1 MSGSS
6 TAFDL
11 GASQGAAVLGLLERA
26 NVPPVPALYR
36 LIYDYVAGVRG
47 LLASRVDDILGEGG
61 DVAGRLYT
69 EFVAPYETN
78 ETLERAAQR
87 ITERLR
93 TLDILIRES
102 LSASE
107 QQSAAL
113 RGAGAD
119 LGGDRLNTA
128 LLKEW
133 VQRLETTNRGMRTST
148 MALER
153 ELVEATTEL
162 QSMQDEI
169 RLVRENMT
177 RDPLTGLANRSGLD
191 AALRRAMLARGDA
204 GWDMSCAV
212 IDIDHFKSLNDRYG
226 HQVGDEV
233 LRIVARAILVSV
245 RGGDV
250 VGRPGGDEFLAIFPD
265 AGLEDAR
272 GLSERIRIS
281 VSESDLRAVMG
292 EAVLGGITASI
303 GVASLRE
310 DDTITSL
317 VERADRCLYAAKGS
331 GRNRVICEDEPSG

>member
-1 MSGSS
+1 MSG
-6 TAFDL
+6 TVAAFDL

-47 LLASRVDDILGEGG
+47 LLANRVDDILSEGG
-61 DVAGRLYT
+61 DVAGQLYT
-69 EFVAPYETN
+69 EFVAPYESSKS
-78 ETLERAAQR
+78 LERAAQR
-87 ITERLR
+87 ITERLH

-102 LSASE
+102 LFASE

-113 RGAGAD
+113 RGAGVQ
-119 LGGDRLNTA
+119 LGAETLNTA

-133 VQRLETTNRGMRTST
+133 VQRLETTNRSMRKST
-148 MALER
+148 TKLEK

-162 QSMQDEI
+162 QTMRDEI
-169 RLVRENMT
+169 RLVKDNMT

-191 AALRRAMLARGDA
+191 SALQRAMLGRDDG
-204 GWDMSCAV
+204 GRSLCCAV
-212 IDIDHFKSLNDRYG
+212 VDIDHFKSLNDRYG

-250 VGRPGGDEFLAIFPD
+250 VGRPGGDEFLVILPD
-265 AGLEDAR
+265 ADLDQAR
-272 GLSERIRIS
+272 DLGERMRSS
-281 VSESDLRAVMG
+281 VSQSDLRAVMG

-303 GVASLRE
+303 GVALLRE
-310 DDTITSL
+310 DDTITAL
-317 VERADRCLYAAKGS
+317 VERADRCLYAAKGR
-331 GRNRVICEDEPSG
+331 GRNRVVCEGDAG

>member
-1 MSGSS
+1 MSGYA

-11 GASQGAAVLGLLERA
+11 GASQGAAVLGVLERA

-78 ETLERAAQR
+78 ETLERATQR

-93 TLDILIRES
+93 ALDVLIVES
-102 LSASE
+102 LSAAE
-107 QQSAAL
+107 QQSVAL
-113 RGAGAD
+113 RGAGAE
-119 LGGDRLNTA
+119 LGGDQIGAA
-128 LLKEW
+128 LLQEW
-133 VQRLETTNRGMRTST
+133 VERLEVTNRGMRRST
-148 MALER
+148 TKLER
-153 ELVEATTEL
+153 ELIEATTEL
-162 QSMQDEI
+162 QTMRDDI
-169 RLVRENMT
+169 RLVKENMT

-191 AALRRAMLARGDA
+191 TAMQRAMLARSDSERPL
-204 GWDMSCAV
+204 SCAMV
-212 IDIDHFKSLNDRYG
+212 DIDHFKSLNDRYG

-250 VGRPGGDEFLAIFPD
+250 VGRPGGDEFLVIFPN
-265 AGLEDAR
+265 AELTDAR
-272 GLSERIRIS
+272 ELGERIRAS
-281 VSESDLRAVMG
+281 VAQSDLRAVMG

-303 GVASLRE
+303 GVALLRE
-310 DDTITSL
+310 GDSITGL
-317 VERADRCLYAAKGS
+317 VQRADGCLYEAKQH
-331 GRNRVICEDEPSG
+331 GRNRVVCEGDA

>member
-1 MSGSS
+1 MSGGV

-69 EFVAPYETN
+69 EFVAPYEGT
-78 ETLERAAQR
+78 ETFERATQR
-87 ITERLR
+87 IAERLR

-113 RGAGAD
+113 RGAGAQ
-119 LGGDRLNTA
+119 LGADTLDTS

-133 VQRLETTNRGMRTST
+133 VQRLETTNRGMRRSATK
-148 MALER
+148 LER

-162 QSMQDEI
+162 QSMREEI
-169 RLVRENMT
+169 RLAKENMT
-177 RDPLTGLANRSGLD
+177 RDPLTGLANRAGLD
-191 AALRRAMLARGDA
+191 AALQRAMLGRNGRALC
-204 GWDMSCAV
+204 CAV
-212 IDIDHFKSLNDRYG
+212 LDIDHFKSLNDRYG

-245 RGGDV
+245 RGTDI
-250 VGRPGGDEFLAIFPD
+250 VGRPGGDEFLVVLPD
-265 AGLEDAR
+265 AGLDDAR
-272 GLSERIRIS
+272 QLGERMRIS
-281 VSESDLRAVMG
+281 VTQSDLRAVMG

-303 GVASLRE
+303 GVALLRQE
-310 DDTITSL
+310 DTIPAL
-317 VERADRCLYAAKGS
+317 VERADSSLYAAKGH
-331 GRNRVICEDEPSG
+331 GRNRVVCEGDEI